1 MPDGNVIDRDW
12 FVNRLSDKRRSVRG
26 LARHLEVDASA
37 VSRMLSGKRRMKMN
51 EANAIAD
58 FLSAPVE
65 EVLKH
70 AGVALDDVGRP
81 TKIILAATINEDGE
95 VERLREPRVMP
106 SGVVERARSAVLKLG
121 EDNNIIAAQIR
132 ASKGPLALWDDAVL
146 LFSATTT
153 MDPAAVGCLSIC
165 RIRNGVQVLAHVE
178 RARKTG
184 EATLRLPAGEMI
196 DMVIETATPVLA
208 VIP

>member
-1 MPDGNVIDRDW
+1 
-12 FVNRLSDKRRSVRG
+12 
-26 LARHLEVDASA
+26 
-37 VSRMLSGKRRMKMN
+37 MKMN

-58 FLSAPVE
+58 FLAAPVE

-70 AGVALDDVGRP
+70 AGVALDDIGRP

-95 VERLREPRVMP
+95 VERLREPRAMP
-106 SGVVERARSAVLKLG
+106 QTLIERARSAVLRLG
-121 EDNNIIAAQIR
+121 EDDQIVAAQIR
-132 ASKGPLALWDDAVL
+132 ASKGALAIWDDAVL
-146 LFSATTT
+146 LFKCSTV
-153 MDPAAVGCLSIC
+153 MDQAAVGCLSIC
-165 RIRNGVQVLAHVE
+165 RIRNGVQVLAHLE

-196 DMVIETATPVLA
+196 DMVLDTATPVLA

>member
-1 MPDGNVIDRDW
+1 MADVKDIDRQW
-12 FVNRLSDKRRSVRG
+12 FLNRLQSKQRSARG

-37 VSRMLSGKRRMKMN
+37 VSRMLSGKRKMKMN

-70 AGVALDDVGRP
+70 AGVALDEVGRP
-81 TKIILAATINEDGE
+81 TRIILAATINEDGE
-95 VERLREPRVMP
+95 VERLREPKVMP
-106 SGVVERARSAVLKLG
+106 QGVIERARSAVLRLG
-121 EDNNIIAAQIR
+121 EEDQIVAAQIR
-132 ASKGPLALWDDAVL
+132 AARGALAIWDDAVL
-146 LFSATTT
+146 LFKVSTA
-153 MDPAAVGCLSIC
+153 MDPAAVGSLSIC
-165 RIRNGVQVLAHVE
+165 RIRNGVQVLAHLE

-184 EATLRLPAGEMI
+184 EATLRLPAGEMR
-196 DMVIETATPVLA
+196 DMVLDTATPVLA

>member
-1 MPDGNVIDRDW
+1 MNDSVIDRQW
-12 FVNRLSDKRRSVRG
+12 FVNRLEGRQKSVRG
-26 LARHLEVDASA
+26 LARHLAVDASA
-37 VSRMLSGKRRMKMN
+37 VSRMLSGKRKMKMN

-70 AGVALDDVGRP
+70 AGVALDEGGRP

-95 VERLREPRVMP
+95 IERLREPRPMP
-106 SGVVERARSAVLKLG
+106 PLVIERARSAVLRLG
-121 EDNNIIAAQIR
+121 EDDQIIAAQIR
-132 ASKGPLALWDDAVL
+132 ASKGALAIWDDAVL
-146 LFSATTT
+146 LFKGSTD
-153 MDPAAVGCLSIC
+153 MDPSAVGRLSIC
-165 RIRNGVQVLAHVE
+165 RIKNGVQVLAYVE

-196 DMVIETATPVLA
+196 DMILDTATPVLA

>member
-1 MPDGNVIDRDW
+1 MPATNAIDREW

-70 AGVALDDVGRP
+70 AGVALDEGGRP

-95 VERLREPRVMP
+95 VERLREPRPMP
-106 SGVVERARSAVLKLG
+106 QGVVERARSAVLRLG
-121 EDNNIIAAQIR
+121 EDSQIIAAQIR

-146 LFSATTT
+146 LFSATTA

-165 RIRNGVQVLAHVE
+165 RIKNGVQVLAHLE

-196 DMVIETATPVLA
+196 DMVIETASPVLA